1 MDNSKRSSMLRKLKI
16 LQWPMYVICVLC
28 YMLTL
33 FHRITPAIMGPDLMA
48 DLSLGAVAFGF
59 MGMAFTWIYAF
70 AQAPV
75 GTMLDSLGARRGL
88 TAILIIAAIGSLV
101 FSLAENF
108 TVLIIGRILL
118 AVAVSGFLIG
128 GAKIISAWFTTRQ
141 YPMLWGIF
149 MGLGSLGSVLGT
161 APLRTL
167 MSFAGWRTALFGIA
181 VFSLILAV
189 VTYSL
194 LRDKPA
200 ERGLLTP
207 DELHGETAVVSA
219 ISEEA
224 GQEKVPFTAVLKM
237 PVLWLIGLLS
247 LGVNSSSQ
255 TFGSMWEGIYLTD
268 ALALSKE
275 ASGDILSWYAWGLF
289 AGCILSGAVV
299 RKIGSKK
306 TMVLGCILFLF
317 NWLWIALQPATIS
330 ITELSFF
337 NFLMGALQ
345 MLVISTTFIYIR
357 EVMPTSRLG
366 TAMGIVNSFAWIF
379 GAGLFQ
385 QIWGII
391 INAVSDGIKPY
402 PVYAFQV
409 TLWLQV
415 IMICLGV
422 ICSIVLYR
430 KDFGGKEKSVKLTN
444 HAV

>member
-88 TAILIIAAIGSLV
+88 TAILMIAAIGSLV

-189 VTYSL
+189 VTYIL

-207 DELHGETAVVSA
+207 DELHGEPAVVDA

-224 GQEKVPFTAVLKM
+224 GQEKIPFTAVLKM

-275 ASGDILSWYAWGLF
+275 ASVDNLSW
-289 AGCILSGAVV
+289 
-299 RKIGSKK
+299 
-306 TMVLGCILFLF
+306 
-317 NWLWIALQPATIS
+317 
-330 ITELSFF
+330 
-337 NFLMGALQ
+337 
-345 MLVISTTFIYIR
+345 
-357 EVMPTSRLG
+357 
-366 TAMGIVNSFAWIF
+366 
-379 GAGLFQ
+379 
-385 QIWGII
+385 
-391 INAVSDGIKPY
+391 
-402 PVYAFQV
+402 
-409 TLWLQV
+409 
-415 IMICLGV
+415 
-422 ICSIVLYR
+422 
-430 KDFGGKEKSVKLTN
+430 
-444 HAV
+444 